1 MLLLFPS
8 VARCWQRWQWRPD
21 VVVGDMGYIAAESK
35 QRLRERW
42 QVAVVT
48 RLKEN
53 MNLVPRFITRTQATC
68 PQGQPLQWLSVQ

>member
-1 MLLLFPS
+1 
-8 VARCWQRWQWRPD
+8 
-21 VVVGDMGYIAAESK
+21 MGYIDADSK

-53 MNLVPRFITRTQATC
+53 MNLVAPFVTPTQATC
-68 PQGQPLQWLSVQ
+68 PQGQPLPG